1 MKFLVFKFLSA
12 LFYLTITSLS
22 HAIEPPDINNIIIN
36 KDNKSY
42 ENVIFKDVNNQ
53 DINLDDFK
61 NKLVIINFWATWC
74 APCRKE
80 MPSLDILQSDKR
92 LSNLKVF
99 PINVGKEDILKS
111 KVFFKE
117 LNIKNLDIYFD
128 PTVDLA
134 NKFLLRGLPTSILI
148 NKKGQE
154 FARIMGYVDFND
166 QKFIN
171 WLKNFN

>member
-53 DINLDDFK
+53 DINLDDFR
-61 NKLVIINFWATWC
+61 NKLIIINFWATWC
-74 APCRKE
+74 APCREE
-80 MPSLDILQSDKR
+80 MPLLDLLQSDKR
-92 LSNLKVF
+92 LNNLKVLA
-99 PINVGKEDILKS
+99 INVGNEDILKS
-111 KVFFKE
+111 KIFFKE
-117 LNIKNLDIYFD
+117 LNIKNLDVYFD
-128 PTVDLA
+128 PTFNLA
-134 NKFLLRGLPTSILI
+134 NKFLLRGLPTTVLI

-154 FARIMGYVDFND
+154 FARILGYVNFQDE
-166 QKFIN
+166 KFIR

>member
-1 MKFLVFKFLSA
+1 MKFLVFKFLTVF
-12 LFYLTITSLS
+12 LYLITTSLS
-22 HAIEPPDINNIIIN
+22 YSIEQPDIKNLIIN

-42 ENVIFKDVNNQ
+42 KNVTFKDVNNQ

-61 NKLVIINFWATWC
+61 NKLIIINFWATWC
-74 APCRKE
+74 LPCREE
-80 MPSLDILQSDKR
+80 MPLLDLLQSDKR
-92 LSNLKVF
+92 LNNLKVL
-99 PINVGKEDILKS
+99 PINVGNESRFKS
-111 KVFFKE
+111 KTFFHK
-117 LNIKNLDIYFD
+117 LNIKNLNIYFD

>member
-53 DINLDDFK
+53 DVNLDDFK

-74 APCRKE
+74 VPCREE
-80 MPSLDILQSDKR
+80 MPSLDLLQTDKR

-99 PINVGKEDILKS
+99 PINVGKEDIFKS

-117 LNIKNLDIYFD
+117 LNIKNLNIYFD
-128 PTVDLA
+128 PGRSS
-134 NKFLLRGLPTSILI
+134 K
-148 NKKGQE
+148 
-154 FARIMGYVDFND
+154 
-166 QKFIN
+166 
-171 WLKNFN
+171 

>member
-1 MKFLVFKFLSA
+1 MKFLVFKFLTA
-12 LFYLTITSLS
+12 LFYLIITSVS
-22 HAIEPPDINNIIIN
+22 YSIELPDIKNIVIN

-42 ENVIFKDVNNQ
+42 KNVIFKDVNNQ
-53 DINLDDFK
+53 DINLDDFR
-61 NKLVIINFWATWC
+61 NKLLIVNFWATWC
-74 APCRKE
+74 APCREE
-80 MPSLDILQSDKR
+80 MPSLDLLQSDKR
-92 LSNLKVF
+92 LNNLKVF
-99 PINVGKEDILKS
+99 PINVGKEDIFKS

-134 NKFLLRGLPTSILI
+134 NKFLLRGLPTTILI

-154 FARIMGYVDFND
+154 FARIIGYVDFSD

>member
-74 APCRKE
+74 AP
-80 MPSLDILQSDKR
+80 
-92 LSNLKVF
+92 
-99 PINVGKEDILKS
+99 
-111 KVFFKE
+111 
-117 LNIKNLDIYFD
+117 
-128 PTVDLA
+128 
-134 NKFLLRGLPTSILI
+134 
-148 NKKGQE
+148 
-154 FARIMGYVDFND
+154 
-166 QKFIN
+166 
-171 WLKNFN
+171 